1 MSTAT
6 APSSSAPRTSTPR
19 PSTPPP
25 SAPRTST
32 PSGSAP
38 SSGPSG
44 GAATPATGGAQAAA
58 PVTPVRDSA
67 EISPTARAEAGAIDP
82 DSPADLTDQ
91 IGSLDYYRMRA
102 DDFRERNPDMEPPDY
117 YMNYGDKYAR
127 RFTEELSPNLSER
140 GQQWLV
146 DARAN
151 LQEAM
156 EARRAE
162 DPAAFAELERDPE
175 AFRRFA
181 YDTHPTA
188 YRDAGLAELR
198 PSDLVQIPLT
208 PDRQDLV
215 SGPGLRQVV
224 DTGVGVVGDWAG
236 MGADAIADSGVGRAV
251 ADGANYVANSPVG
264 QAVSDG
270 AQWVADSPVGQAVGD
285 AGEAIADGA
294 QWVAESPVGQAVG
307 QGVNTALDYGFEGV
321 AYGANAAIDGFQY
334 AADTGV
340 GRAIGDG
347 AEWVAD
353 SAVGRT
359 VGGWGQSAW
368 DGLNSL
374 WD

>member
-1 MSTAT
+1 
-6 APSSSAPRTSTPR
+6 
-19 PSTPPP
+19 
-25 SAPRTST
+25 
-32 PSGSAP
+32 
-38 SSGPSG
+38 
-44 GAATPATGGAQAAA
+44 
-58 PVTPVRDSA
+58 
-67 EISPTARAEAGAIDP
+67 
-82 DSPADLTDQ
+82 
-91 IGSLDYYRMRA
+91 MRA

-181 YDTHPTA
+181 YDTHPGA

-224 DTGVGVVGDWAG
+224 DTGIGVMGDWRTPSP
-236 MGADAIADSGVGRAV
+236 IAVWGEPSPTGPTTSLILRSVRPWAMEPSG
-251 ADGANYVANSPVG
+251 SPIPRLVKRWETP
-264 QAVSDG
+264 AKP
-270 AQWVADSPVGQAVGD
+270 SP
-285 AGEAIADGA
+285 
-294 QWVAESPVGQAVG
+294 
-307 QGVNTALDYGFEGV
+307 
-321 AYGANAAIDGFQY
+321 
-334 AADTGV
+334 
-340 GRAIGDG
+340 
-347 AEWVAD
+347 
-353 SAVGRT
+353 T
-359 VGGWGQSAW
+359 VPSGWP
-368 DGLNSL
+368 SL
-374 WD
+374 R